1 MNYEQL
7 RWVSKITAWAKRVGG
22 PRDLIIILMSGGAI
36 VYKISEIGAK
46 AGISYIKGKISESKG
61 LSSNGKVYDVLSYG
75 KSNEDLEFKIGD
87 KFAVLEIDA
96 DAVLIEKI
104 GDHNNPYF
112 VSAQFLRTI
121 SNFE

>member
-1 MNYEQL
+1 MSNLGGYQ
-7 RWVSKITAWAKRVGG
+7 KITTWAKRVGG
-22 PRDLIIILMSGGAI
+22 PRNLVIIFMTGGAI
-36 VYKISEIGAK
+36 VGKVSEVGAK
-46 AGISYIKGKISESKG
+46 AGISYIKGKISKLKGHSK
-61 LSSNGKVYDVLSYG
+61 NGEIYDVLSYG
-75 KSNEDLEFKIGD
+75 KSNEGLEFKIGD

-112 VSAQFLRTI
+112 VSAQLLRKI

>member
-1 MNYEQL
+1 MSNLGGYQ
-7 RWVSKITAWAKRVGG
+7 KITTWAKRVGG
-22 PRDLIIILMSGGAI
+22 PRNLVIIFMAGGAI
-36 VYKISEIGAK
+36 VGKVSEVGVK
-46 AGISYIKGKISESKG
+46 AGIGYIRGKTSKLKGNANNS
-61 LSSNGKVYDVLSYG
+61 KVYDVLSYG
-75 KSNEDLEFKIGD
+75 KSNEGLEFKIGD